1 MSRFYYNK
9 NGKLVNRNLPYVT
22 IVLIVINVVVFLG
35 MELTGSTEDTIFLYN
50 HGAMYWPS
58 VFENG
63 EWYRLITHMFV
74 HSGPEHLLNNMFMLG
89 ILGYQIEREYGT
101 IKYLITYMI
110 CGAGGAMLSA
120 FVEMRMNEA
129 PVSVGA
135 SGAVFGIFGVM
146 LVMIFKNKRIDGQAT
161 ALRLVILL
169 LLMVFGNMEEG
180 VDWMAHLGGALM
192 GVMLAFI
199 LYRTKKKNNIEGGYY
214 G

>member
-1 MSRFYYNK
+1 
-9 NGKLVNRNLPYVT
+9 
-22 IVLIVINVVVFLG
+22 
-35 MELTGSTEDTIFLYN
+35 
-50 HGAMYWPS
+50 
-58 VFENG
+58 
-63 EWYRLITHMFV
+63 
-74 HSGPEHLLNNMFMLG
+74 MLG

-169 LLMVFGNMEEG
+169 VLMVFGNMEEG